1 MNLRWIRLA
10 ERQAGPALEARPRPE
25 ETVSLMRIS
34 DIRDTR
40 IRNPEGE
47 DLGDLTDIAIDRET
61 GRIIYAVLS
70 YGGILGFGE
79 KRFAIPWEAVRT
91 HPGERVFVVDV
102 DKRTLESAPGFARDA
117 MPREGDWSLVRTLP
131 PPRGERPAE
140 ARIPGE
146 ERVLPPE
153 PAVQTVAGGWG
164 GQPTGQRAS
173 EEVRTGSLSPA
184 RLSVV
189 DLQDS
194 LRGLEYPAGKGDL
207 INHARER
214 NAPADV
220 IAVLEQFSERT
231 YRSAADVGE
240 EFGRVR

>member
-1 MNLRWIRLA
+1 
-10 ERQAGPALEARPRPE
+10 
-25 ETVSLMRIS
+25 
-34 DIRDTR
+34 
-40 IRNPEGE
+40 
-47 DLGDLTDIAIDRET
+47 
-61 GRIIYAVLS
+61 
-70 YGGILGFGE
+70 
-79 KRFAIPWEAVRT
+79 
-91 HPGERVFVVDV
+91 
-102 DKRTLESAPGFARDA
+102 

-131 PPRGERPAE
+131 PHPGEGPAE
-140 ARIPGE
+140 ARVPGE

-173 EEVRTGSLSPA
+173 EEVRTGPLSPA

-189 DLQDS
+189 DLQDF

-207 INHARER
+207 INHAREH

-220 IAVLEQFSERT
+220 IAVLERFSDRT

-240 EFGRVR
+240 EFGNVR

>member
-10 ERQAGPALEARPRPE
+10 ERQAGPALETRPRQE

-47 DLGDLTDIAIDRET
+47 DLGDLTDIAIDRES

-79 KRFAIPWEAVRT
+79 KHFAIPWEAVRT

-131 PPRGERPAE
+131 P
-140 ARIPGE
+140 
-146 ERVLPPE
+146 E
-153 PAVQTVAGGWG
+153 PAVQTIAGGWG
-164 GQPTGQRAS
+164 GEPTGQWAS
-173 EEVRTGSLSPA
+173 EEVRAGPLSPA
-184 RLSVV
+184 RLSAA
-189 DLQDS
+189 DLQVS

-207 INHARER
+207 ISHAREH
-214 NAPADV
+214 NAAADV
-220 IAVLEQFSERT
+220 IAVLERFSDRT

>member
-10 ERQAGPALEARPRPE
+10 ERQAGPALETRPRQE

-47 DLGDLTDIAIDRET
+47 DLGDLTDIAIDRES

-79 KRFAIPWEAVRT
+79 KHFAIPWEAVRT

-131 PPRGERPAE
+131 P
-140 ARIPGE
+140 
-146 ERVLPPE
+146 E
-153 PAVQTVAGGWG
+153 PAVQTIAGGWG
-164 GQPTGQRAS
+164 GEPTGQWAS
-173 EEVRTGSLSPA
+173 EEVRAGPLSPA
-184 RLSVV
+184 RLSAA
-189 DLQDS
+189 DLQVS

-207 INHARER
+207 ISHAREH
-214 NAPADV
+214 NAAADV
-220 IAVLEQFSERT
+220 IAVLERFSDRT

-240 EFGRVR
+240 EFGNVR

>member
-1 MNLRWIRLA
+1 MNLRWVRLA
-10 ERQAGPALEARPRPE
+10 ERQAGPALETRPRQE

-47 DLGDLTDIAIDRET
+47 DLGDLTDIAIDRES

-79 KRFAIPWEAVRT
+79 KHFAIPWEAVRT

-131 PPRGERPAE
+131 P
-140 ARIPGE
+140 
-146 ERVLPPE
+146 E
-153 PAVQTVAGGWG
+153 PAVQTIAGGWG
-164 GQPTGQRAS
+164 GEPTGQWAS
-173 EEVRTGSLSPA
+173 EEVRAGPLSPA
-184 RLSVV
+184 RLSAA
-189 DLQDS
+189 DLQVS

-207 INHARER
+207 ISHAREH
-214 NAPADV
+214 NAAADV
-220 IAVLEQFSERT
+220 IAVLERFSDRT

-240 EFGRVR
+240 EFGNVR

>member
-10 ERQAGPALEARPRPE
+10 ERQAGPALETRPRQE

-47 DLGDLTDIAIDRET
+47 DLGDLTDIAIDRES

-131 PPRGERPAE
+131 P
-140 ARIPGE
+140 
-146 ERVLPPE
+146 E
-153 PAVQTVAGGWG
+153 PAVQTIAGGWG
-164 GQPTGQRAS
+164 GEPTGQWAS
-173 EEVRTGSLSPA
+173 EEVRAGPLSPA
-184 RLSVV
+184 RLSAA
-189 DLQDS
+189 DLQVS

-207 INHARER
+207 ISHAREH
-214 NAPADV
+214 NAAADV
-220 IAVLEQFSERT
+220 IAVLERFSDRT

-240 EFGRVR
+240 EFGNVR

>member
-1 MNLRWIRLA
+1 LA
-10 ERQAGPALEARPRPE
+10 ERQAGPALETRPRPE
-25 ETVSLMRIS
+25 ETVSLMHIG
-34 DIRDTR
+34 DIQDTR
-40 IRNPEGE
+40 ILNPEGE
-47 DLGDLTDIAIDRET
+47 ELGDLTDIAIDRET

-79 KRFAIPWEAVRT
+79 KHFAIPWGAVRT
-91 HPGERVFVVDV
+91 PPGERVFVVDV
-102 DKRTLESAPGFARDA
+102 DKRRLESAPGFARDA

-140 ARIPGE
+140 APVPGE

-153 PAVQTVAGGWG
+153 PAVQTIAGGWG
-164 GQPTGQRAS
+164 GQPTGQQAS
-173 EEVRTGSLSPA
+173 EGVGAGPLSPA

-189 DLQDS
+189 DLQAS

-207 INHARER
+207 ISHAREH
-214 NAPADV
+214 NAAADV
-220 IAVLEQFSERT
+220 IAVLERFSDRT

-240 EFGRVR
+240 EFGNVR

>member
-10 ERQAGPALEARPRPE
+10 ERQAGPALETRPRQE

-47 DLGDLTDIAIDRET
+47 DLGDLTDIAIDRES

-79 KRFAIPWEAVRT
+79 KHFAIPWEAVRT

-117 MPREGDWSLVRTLP
+117 MPREGDRSLVRTLP

-207 INHARER
+207 INHAREH
-214 NAPADV
+214 NASADV
-220 IAVLEQFSERT
+220 IAALEQFSDRT
-231 YRSAADVGE
+231 YQSAADVAE
-240 EFGRVR
+240 EFGKVK

>member
-1 MNLRWIRLA
+1 MA

-47 DLGDLTDIAIDRET
+47 DLGDLTDIAIDRES

-79 KRFAIPWEAVRT
+79 KHFAIPWEAVRT

-131 PPRGERPAE
+131 P
-140 ARIPGE
+140 
-146 ERVLPPE
+146 E
-153 PAVQTVAGGWG
+153 PAVQTIAGGWG
-164 GQPTGQRAS
+164 GEPTGQWAS
-173 EEVRTGSLSPA
+173 EEVRAGPLSPA
-184 RLSVV
+184 RLSAA
-189 DLQDS
+189 DLQVS

-207 INHARER
+207 ISHAREH
-214 NAPADV
+214 NAAADV
-220 IAVLEQFSERT
+220 IAVLERFSDRT

-240 EFGRVR
+240 EFGNVR

>member
-10 ERQAGPALEARPRPE
+10 ERQAGPALETRPRQE

-47 DLGDLTDIAIDRET
+47 DLGDLTDIAIDRES

-70 YGGILGFGE
+70 YGGILGVGE
-79 KRFAIPWEAVRT
+79 KHFAIPWEAVRT

-131 PPRGERPAE
+131 P
-140 ARIPGE
+140 
-146 ERVLPPE
+146 E
-153 PAVQTVAGGWG
+153 PAVQTIAGGWG
-164 GQPTGQRAS
+164 GEPTGQWAS
-173 EEVRTGSLSPA
+173 EEVRAGPLSPA
-184 RLSVV
+184 RLSAA
-189 DLQDS
+189 DLQVS

-207 INHARER
+207 ISHAREH
-214 NAPADV
+214 NAAADV
-220 IAVLEQFSERT
+220 IAVLERFSDRT

-240 EFGRVR
+240 EFGNVR

>member
-1 MNLRWIRLA
+1 MA

-47 DLGDLTDIAIDRET
+47 DLGDLTDIAIDRES

-131 PPRGERPAE
+131 P
-140 ARIPGE
+140 
-146 ERVLPPE
+146 E
-153 PAVQTVAGGWG
+153 PAVQTIAGGWG
-164 GQPTGQRAS
+164 GEPTGQWAS
-173 EEVRTGSLSPA
+173 EEVRAGPLSPA
-184 RLSVV
+184 RLSAA
-189 DLQDS
+189 DLQVS

-207 INHARER
+207 ISHAREH
-214 NAPADV
+214 NAAADV
-220 IAVLEQFSERT
+220 IAVLERFSDRT

-240 EFGRVR
+240 EFGNVR

>member
-10 ERQAGPALEARPRPE
+10 ERQAGPALETRPRPE

-47 DLGDLTDIAIDRET
+47 DLGDLTDIAIDRES

-79 KRFAIPWEAVRT
+79 KHFAIPWEAVRT

-131 PPRGERPAE
+131 P
-140 ARIPGE
+140 
-146 ERVLPPE
+146 E
-153 PAVQTVAGGWG
+153 PAVQTIAGGWG
-164 GQPTGQRAS
+164 GEPTGQWAS
-173 EEVRTGSLSPA
+173 EEVRAGPLSPA
-184 RLSVV
+184 RLSAA
-189 DLQDS
+189 DLQVS

-207 INHARER
+207 ISHAREH
-214 NAPADV
+214 NAAADV
-220 IAVLEQFSERT
+220 IAVLERFSDRT

-240 EFGRVR
+240 EFGNVR

>member
-10 ERQAGPALEARPRPE
+10 ERQAGPALEARPRQE

-47 DLGDLTDIAIDRET
+47 DLGDLTDIAIDRES

-131 PPRGERPAE
+131 P
-140 ARIPGE
+140 
-146 ERVLPPE
+146 E
-153 PAVQTVAGGWG
+153 PAVQTIAGGWG
-164 GQPTGQRAS
+164 GEPTGQWAS
-173 EEVRTGSLSPA
+173 EEVRAGPLSPA
-184 RLSVV
+184 RLSAA
-189 DLQDS
+189 DLQVS

-207 INHARER
+207 ISHAREH
-214 NAPADV
+214 NAAADV
-220 IAVLEQFSERT
+220 IAVLERFSDRT

-240 EFGRVR
+240 EFGNVR